1 MQPKIL
7 SIDSAGTLCSVA
19 CSGFCKET
27 FLESKPGQ
35 KHTEILLGMIDEVL
49 TEAGGSLKELDAV
62 AFGSG
67 PGAFTGL
74 RVACGTA
81 QGIGWALKKPLIAV
95 PNLEAIAYTVFEP
108 YATGSRLFVAVDAR
122 MSECYCQA
130 FEKTADGLKSLNE
143 CCLQK
148 PDTLLGDA
156 RELECTIF
164 TGNGFSAYNIEIQPE
179 DGIFRSDIGL
189 ADAQMLMKVAL
200 KYFEEKKTIL
210 PEHAS
215 PLYVRNHVAMTIE
228 ERLQLHRK

>member
-19 CSGFCKET
+19 CSGFLKDT
-27 FLESKPGQ
+27 FLESEPGQ
-35 KHTEILLGMIDEVL
+35 KHTEILLGMIDNVL
-49 TEAGGSLKELDAV
+49 HEAGGSLKELDAV

-95 PNLEAIAYTVFEP
+95 PNLEAIAFTVFEP
-108 YATGSRLFVAVDAR
+108 YAVGSKLFVAVDAR

-130 FEKTADGLKSLNE
+130 FEKTVDGLKPLSD

-148 PDTLLGDA
+148 PETLLNDA
-156 RELECTIF
+156 KELGCTIF
-164 TGNGFSAYNIEIQPE
+164 TGNGFAAYDIEIAPE
-179 DGIFRSDIGL
+179 IGIYRSDIGL
-189 ADAQMLMKVAL
+189 ANAQMLMKVAL
-200 KYFEEKKTIL
+200 KLFEENKTIL
-210 PEHAS
+210 PEQAS

-228 ERLQLHRK
+228 ERMQLNRK

>member
-19 CSGFCKET
+19 CTGFHKDT
-27 FLESKPGQ
+27 FLESKPEQ
-35 KHTEILLGMIDEVL
+35 KHTEILLGMIDDAL
-49 TEAGGSLKELDAV
+49 REAGGSLKELDAV

-108 YATGSRLFVAVDAR
+108 YAIGSKLFVAVDAR
-122 MSECYCQA
+122 MNECYCQA
-130 FEKTADGLKSLNE
+130 FEKTDEGLKALSE
-143 CCLQK
+143 CTLQK
-148 PDTLLGDA
+148 PETLLEEA
-156 RELECTIF
+156 KELGCTLF
-164 TGNGFSAYNIEIQPE
+164 AGNGFAAYDIGIKPE
-179 DGIFRSDIGL
+179 DGIYRSDIGL
-189 ADAQMLMKVAL
+189 ANAQMLMKVAL
-200 KYFEEKKTIL
+200 RFFGDNQTIL

-228 ERLQLHRK
+228 ERRQLHQK

>member
-19 CSGFCKET
+19 CSGFHKDT
-27 FLESKPGQ
+27 FLESEPGQ
-35 KHTEILLGMIDEVL
+35 KHTEILLGMIDKVL
-49 TEAGGSLKELDAV
+49 REAGGSLNELDAV

-95 PNLEAIAYTVFEP
+95 PNLEAIAHTVFEP
-108 YATGSRLFVAVDAR
+108 YAVGSKLFVAVDAR

-130 FEKTADGLKSLNE
+130 FEKTEEGLKPISE
-143 CCLQK
+143 CILQK
-148 PDTLLGDA
+148 PDTLLEDA
-156 RELECTIF
+156 KNLGCTLF
-164 TGNGFSAYNIEIQPE
+164 AGNGFAAYDIDIKPE
-179 DGIFRSDIGL
+179 DGIYRSDIGL
-189 ADAQMLMKVAL
+189 ANAQMLIKVAL
-200 KYFEEKKTIL
+200 QLFEEKKTIL
-210 PEHAS
+210 PEQAS

-228 ERLQLHRK
+228 ERRQLHQK